1 MERPGNGEPG
11 MSDPDA
17 TPRKRRRTSHAG
29 RRQPAVPRISREARE
44 RMIVQAAVMFFAE
57 HGFDGQTR
65 ELARRLGITQ
75 PLLYSYFPNKAA
87 LIDRVYREVFLDR
100 WKPQWQDRVA
110 DRSRPLPE
118 RLTRFYQDYANLI
131 LSYEWVRLFMFSGL
145 KGLDITKRYC
155 EVVFAQ
161 IYATVIGEIR
171 WEHGGPPLA
180 DAPMTDAEV
189 EHLWALHGSI
199 FYLGIRRWIYR
210 LPVPRDQDAAVAA
223 RVAAYLDGAAGAMQ
237 AAAASPE
244 QRGQV
249 VEAMMQRHD
258 PGDGSSVVD
267 LLPRR

>member
-1 MERPGNGEPG
+1 

-44 RMIVQAAVMFFAE
+44 RMIAQAAVMFFAE

-155 EVVFAQ
+155 EVVFG
-161 IYATVIGEIR
+161 TNLRNGDR
-171 WEHGGPPLA
+171 RDPLGTWRPA
-180 DAPMTDAEV
+180 VGRCPDDGRRGRAP
-189 EHLWALHGSI
+189 
-199 FYLGIRRWIYR
+199 LG
-210 LPVPRDQDAAVAA
+210 AA
-223 RVAAYLDGAAGAMQ
+223 RVDLLSRNPPLDLPAAGAAGPGRGGGGTRGGVSRWRRGAMQ
-237 AAAASPE
+237 A
-244 QRGQV
+244 G
-249 VEAMMQRHD
+249 
-258 PGDGSSVVD
+258 
-267 LLPRR
+267 PRRQSNAARWSRR